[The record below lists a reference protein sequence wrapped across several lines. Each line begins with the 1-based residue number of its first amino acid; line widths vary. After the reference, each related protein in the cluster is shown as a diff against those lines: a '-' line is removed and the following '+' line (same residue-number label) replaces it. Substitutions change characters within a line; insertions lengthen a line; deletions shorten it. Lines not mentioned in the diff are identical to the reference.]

1 MYTLRLRWTHKFH
14 GAKRALEISQALLP
28 ISDKHISILEKM
40 LTTATFAKKLAEK
53 LLELQEECVDLGP
66 RPEGHEK

>member
-53 LLELQEECVDLGP
+53 LELQEECVDLGP

>member
-14 GAKRALEISQALLP
+14 GVKRALEISQVLLP
-28 ISDKHISILEKM
+28 NSDKHISILEKM

-53 LLELQEECVDLGP
+53 LLELQEECIDLGP